1 MADRKAARHPG
12 RTGGVAMTRKRYLF
26 VSFLFI
32 FLLLFPGG
40 CSRTVEQTD
49 GSEDAGGL
57 TMKAAFEEEDGT
69 PLSNCTVRFSDGK
82 NSADY
87 QADQDGA
94 LTISGLPTGGELT
107 ASVLDGQ
114 EEPQGTVIL
123 SFSRGAVIDAVTS
136 EDGVGH
142 ITIRSDTDEVA
153 LLFVLQEDGTLTCT
167 LWLTT
172 NVEGDNYG
180 TPSL

>member
-1 MADRKAARHPG
+1 MRRG
-12 RTGGVAMTRKRYLF
+12 SFLI

-32 FLLLFPGG
+32 TSMLFFGA
-40 CSRTVEQTD
+40 CSPTVEQTA
-49 GSEDAGGL
+49 GSADASGL

-94 LTISGLPTGGELT
+94 LTVSGLPAGGSLT
-107 ASVLDGQ
+107 ASVLDGR
-114 EEPQGTVIL
+114 EEPRGTVTL
-123 SFSRGAVIDAVTS
+123 SFSRGAVIDAVTD

-153 LLFVLQEDGTLTCT
+153 LLFVLQKDGALTCT
-167 LWLTT
+167 LRLTT
-172 NVEGDNYG
+172 DIQGGNDG

>member
-1 MADRKAARHPG
+1 M
-12 RTGGVAMTRKRYLF
+12 KRGSF
-26 VSFLFI
+26 WIVSFLFI
-32 FLLLFPGG
+32 TSLLFLGG
-40 CSRTVEQTD
+40 CSRTVEQTS
-49 GSEDAGGL
+49 GSAEASGL
-57 TMKAAFEEEDGT
+57 TMRAAFEEEDGT
-69 PLSNCTVRFSDGK
+69 PLSNCTVRFSDGE

-107 ASVLDGQ
+107 ASVLDGR
-114 EEPQGTVIL
+114 EEPQGTVTL
-123 SFSRGAVIDAVTS
+123 SFSRGAVIDAVTG

-153 LLFVLQEDGTLTCT
+153 LLFVLQEDGVLTCA
-167 LWLTT
+167 LWLATT
-172 NVEGDNYG
+172 AEGDHYG

>member
-1 MADRKAARHPG
+1 MRR
-12 RTGGVAMTRKRYLF
+12 RSFLF
-26 VSFLFI
+26 VSFSFIAFILF
-32 FLLLFPGG
+32 LGS
-40 CSRTVEQTD
+40 CSRTVEQTENRGD
-49 GSEDAGGL
+49 PGGL
-57 TMKAAFEEEDGT
+57 TLKAAFEKENGT
-69 PLSNCTVRFSDGK
+69 ALSNCTVRFSDGE

-107 ASVLDGQ
+107 ASVLDGR
-114 EEPQGTVIL
+114 EEPQGTVTL
-123 SFSRGAVIDAVTS
+123 SFSRGAVIDAVTG

-153 LLFVLQEDGTLTCT
+153 LLFVLQEDGVLTCA
-167 LWLTT
+167 LWLAT
-172 NVEGDNYG
+172 NAEGDNYG

>member
-1 MADRKAARHPG
+1 MRRG
-12 RTGGVAMTRKRYLF
+12 SFLI

-32 FLLLFPGG
+32 TSMLFFGG
-40 CSRTVEQTD
+40 CSRTVEQAA
-49 GSEDAGGL
+49 GSGSPGGL

-69 PLSNCTVRFSDGK
+69 PLSNCTVRLSDGK

-94 LTISGLPTGGELT
+94 LTISGLPAGGDLT
-107 ASVLDGQ
+107 ASVLDGR
-114 EEPQGTVIL
+114 EEPRGTVTL
-123 SFSRGAVIDAVTS
+123 SFSRGAVIDAVTD

-153 LLFVLQEDGTLTCT
+153 LLFVLQEDGALICT

-172 NVEGDNYG
+172 NIQGGNDG